1 MPMSVNI
8 PTDVWPFLKQAVA
21 SGAYQNEQEAVSAI
35 LRVAAGSLEG
45 YQQIKNGVAKSLE
58 DEREGKVQEAD
69 FDQIRRQIA
78 DQSDS

>member
-8 PTDVWPFLKQAVA
+8 PTDVWPFLKQAVD
-21 SGAYQNEQEAVSAI
+21 SGAYQNEQEVVSAI

>member
-8 PTDVWPFLKQAVA
+8 PTDVLPFLKQAVA
-21 SGAYQNEQEAVSAI
+21 SGAYPNEQEAVSAI

>member
-21 SGAYQNEQEAVSAI
+21 SGAYQNEQEVVSAI

-45 YQQIKNGVAKSLE
+45 YQQIKDGVAKSLE
-58 DEREGKVQEAD
+58 DERVGKVQEAD